1 MDVKRRFPPSEKKKY
16 VSVFIVIETIPCGA
30 QKEKEK

>member
-1 MDVKRRFPPSEKKKY
+1 MLKGDFPLQKKKKY

>member
-1 MDVKRRFPPSEKKKY
+1 MLKGDFPLQKKKK